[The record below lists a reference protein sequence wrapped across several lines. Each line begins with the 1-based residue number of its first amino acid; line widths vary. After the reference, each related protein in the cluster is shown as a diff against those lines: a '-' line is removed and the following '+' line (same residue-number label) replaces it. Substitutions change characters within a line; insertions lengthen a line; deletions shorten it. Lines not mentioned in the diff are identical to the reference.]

1 MGLTIQ
7 SRERNAFME
16 YIVTLHIIYCFFLI
30 ILQSVLLLPY
40 AMREEHDLK
49 KAECDEIWS
58 YGS

>member
-1 MGLTIQ
+1 
-7 SRERNAFME
+7 ME